1 MKKTL
6 AFLLLLL
13 FLLLAWLAW
22 GWYRDTV
29 VCCPQAEAVPAAVE
43 VEYGPLI
50 FDCQTG
56 EVITSDGWAEKKR
69 EILSARVEGK
79 KLLLLAPYFG
89 NEDPSAGVARAEKVK
104 ALFTELDPEDV
115 VVGRRPVDDC
125 ESTKANMLH
134 ELQYK
139 WVTRNDDV
147 IELYDRTAILYRYD
161 SDQEIV
167 TPAVDAFSKEIAE
180 YIKETG
186 DRILLVGHTDSDGEE
201 AYNMELGMKRA
212 EEYRDHLV
220 SLGVDASKIEVKS
233 AGESDPAV
241 PNDSPENKQRNRRV
255 TVQIIK

>member
-1 MKKTL
+1 MKKAL
-6 AFLLLLL
+6 ALLLFLL

-22 GWYRDTV
+22 GWYKDTV
-29 VCCPQAEAVPAAVE
+29 VCCPEEEME
-43 VEYGPLI
+43 VVVQYGPLI
-50 FDCQTG
+50 FDCSTG
-56 EVITSDGWAEKKR
+56 EVITNELWPDKKK
-69 EILSARVEGK
+69 EILNARITGK
-79 KLLLLAPYFG
+79 KLLLVAPYFG

-104 ALFTELDPEDV
+104 ALFTELDPDDI

-125 ESTKANMLH
+125 ESTMANMLH

-147 IELYDRTAILYRYD
+147 IELYDRTAILYKYD

-167 TPAVDAFSKEIAE
+167 TPAVYAFSEEVSE
-180 YIKETG
+180 YLKETG

-201 AYNMELGMKRA
+201 AYNLELGRERA
-212 EEYRDHLV
+212 EEYKAHLI
-220 SLGVDASKIEVKS
+220 SLGVDESKIEIQS